1 MSDVAMAAVQAYLKE
16 LRLPAFAR
24 LLPETLREAESQ
36 GRPFLDV
43 LRVLLEGE
51 LAQRQINQGRRR
63 IREARFPYAK
73 DLAEFDFTANP
84 TIKKSQI
91 LSLARGEYLAKRQ
104 NVIPSWATAEPG
116 RPIWPSPWGGKPASK
131 GTGCASTRQRGW

>member
-1 MSDVAMAAVQAYLKE
+1 M
-16 LRLPAFAR
+16 
-24 LLPETLREAESQ
+24 PETLREAESQ

-63 IREARFPYAK
+63 IGEARFPYAK

-84 TIKKSQI
+84 HQMKFQI
-91 LSLARGEYLAKRQ
+91 LSLARGQCLAKRQ
-104 NVIPSWATAEPG
+104 NVIFLGNS
-116 RPIWPSPWGGKPASK
+116 
-131 GTGCASTRQRGW
+131 GTGKTHLAIALGREACQQGTGRVS